1 MQHSINDES
10 LVMIKNPDGNTPL
23 HHLFM
28 NFDKYDTSKDVAMI
42 ILQFGAD
49 PNIEN
54 YEGCTPLDMG
64 IRKQQL

>member
-42 ILQFGAD
+42 IL
-49 PNIEN
+49 
-54 YEGCTPLDMG
+54 
-64 IRKQQL
+64 